1 MQTIKTIISFIAF
14 YFLAI
19 FQVSYLIH
27 FKIVGGLWNPIL
39 IAIVFLNFFE
49 KKEDK
54 SGLIIGAL
62 GGFYLDL
69 FSPYFLGFFT
79 LISLGISFLIKY
91 ARPFLDI
98 KRFISFVSVLFA
110 SLLLF
115 EIVLMF
121 ISIGSG
127 FHFNIFSIIIN
138 LFAGI
143 IIYWVL
149 KLFNVFAKKKFR

>member
-1 MQTIKTIISFIAF
+1 MQTIKAIISFIAF

-19 FQVSYLIH
+19 FQVSYLTH
-27 FKIVGGLWNPIL
+27 FKIVGGLWNPVL
-39 IAIVFLNFFE
+39 IAVVFLNFFE

-79 LISLGISFLIKY
+79 LIGLGIAFLIKY
-91 ARPFLDI
+91 IRPFLDI
-98 KRFISFVSVLFA
+98 KKFISFVAVLFA
-110 SLLLF
+110 CLLIF
-115 EIVLMF
+115 EIILTL

-127 FHFNIFSIIIN
+127 FHFNVFSIIIN

-143 IIYWVL
+143 IIYWIL